1 MTDGRL
7 NLTIQLNSILER
19 YESPLLRYAARLTGD
34 VESARDVVQD
44 VFVRFCETDRA
55 SIDGRVEQWLF
66 TVCRN
71 RALDVRRKDGRM
83 KLIADDKLAANSHA
97 TFNSIGKAEQSE
109 QSQGILQ
116 MLTTLPDNQQEALR
130 LKFDGGLSYKAIAKV
145 LETSPGNVGML
156 IHTGLKKLR
165 EQLKPCTAPGKSTS
179 PTTTTNIKRFS
190 T

>member
-1 MTDGRL
+1 MTDGRP
-7 NLTIQLNSILER
+7 NLTTQLNSILDR
-19 YESPLLRYAARLTGD
+19 YESPLLRYASRLTGD
-34 VESARDVVQD
+34 VETARDVVQD
-44 VFVRFCETDRA
+44 VFVRFCETDPA

-71 RALDVRRKDGRM
+71 RALDVRRKDGQM

-116 MLTTLPDNQQEALR
+116 MLCTLPDNQQEALR

-145 LETSPGNVGML
+145 LETSPGNIGML
-156 IHTGLKKLR
+156 LHAGLKKLR
-165 EQLKPCTAPGKSTS
+165 EQLDPSKTTS
-179 PTTTTNIKRFS
+179 PTTTANIKRFS

>member
-1 MTDGRL
+1 MTDGRP

-44 VFVRFCETDRA
+44 VFVRFCEADRA
-55 SIDGRVEQWLF
+55 SLDGRVEQWLF

-97 TFNSIGKAEQSE
+97 TFNSTAKAEQSE
-109 QSQGILQ
+109 QSQGMLQ
-116 MLTTLPDNQQEALR
+116 MLCTLPDNQQEALR
-130 LKFDGGLSYKAIAKV
+130 LKFDGGLSYKAIANV
-145 LETSPGNVGML
+145 LETTPGNVGVM
-156 IHTGLKKLR
+156 IHAGLKKLR
-165 EQLKPCTAPGKSTS
+165 EQLNPSETAS
-179 PTTTTNIKRFS
+179 PTTTANIKRFS

>member
-1 MTDGRL
+1 VTDGRS
-7 NLTIQLNSILER
+7 NLTTQLDSILDR
-19 YESPLLRYAARLTGD
+19 YESPLLRYASRLTGD

-44 VFVRFCETDRA
+44 VFVRFCEADRA
-55 SIDGRVEQWLF
+55 SLEGRIEQWLF

-97 TFNSIGKAEQSE
+97 TFNSTVNAEQSE
-109 QSQGILQ
+109 QSQGLLQ
-116 MLTTLPDNQQEALR
+116 MLTSLPDNQQEALR

-145 LETSPGNVGML
+145 LETTPGNVGVM
-156 IHTGLKKLR
+156 IHASLKKLR
-165 EQLKPCTAPGKSTS
+165 EQLNPTEISS
-179 PTTTTNIKRFS
+179 PTTKANIKRFS